1 MGRLIGRGCRHQRNA
16 VLVTSTVMALLAL
29 AGTASAT
36 SDTKAT
42 HAYLQ
47 STYELDQAVL
57 HSAPAARSALT
68 TTTEQISNECH
79 GVLAGEPKE
88 NEGPPTEEHETPR
101 VRGERERSEVQQR
114 AIEGELDQTIFSALD
129 QPNRAAI
136 ETFAAQVAPLSW
148 SDPRIAPLVHG
159 ETTRLEELLSPPPVE
174 ACADMK
180 AWAQSGY
187 HRLSPASR
195 EFEATQKASSK
206 SIGPRGSLKSLLK
219 PFEGPRDR
227 VLIRQI
233 HALRPKLSQALAGFS
248 QAIARLK
255 RALGVPEDQFEERAR
270 EPVLGRGVT
279 HAGTTFTVRPEPTGG
294 PFGHSCRHPVG
305 YEFEERTKNG
315 SSGSGSSVCLGD
327 RSERQPSGSCG
338 GDVATITAVVPASV
352 RTVRLLL
359 SNGQTI
365 SSRVVRIP
373 KRYGG
378 PGGIYL
384 QAVRGY
390 SPYPVSLTELDR
402 NGHVVAIKK
411 LGKIRCT
418 REPPGIRGPVFVDL
432 ATGTA
437 PDGQPF
443 TIQASIVHLG
453 RGQTGFDL
461 ELPFGLHGGSEGLTI
476 GGPKPKAFPWSVG
489 YECPPHEFSI
499 VYGILAAPGD
509 SVLARTAEGL
519 VSLTKV
525 AIAAKLHSGGPLV
538 YGAFATLP
546 SELVVRRSDGSTL
559 YTESLA
565 AKGKEDAE
573 FCAGYAE
580 S

>member
-1 MGRLIGRGCRHQRNA
+1 M
-16 VLVTSTVMALLAL
+16 LVTSTILALLAL
-29 AGTASAT
+29 TGTATAT
-36 SDTKAT
+36 SDTTAT

-57 HSAPAARSALT
+57 RSAPAARSALT
-68 TTTEQISNECH
+68 TTAERIGNECH
-79 GVLAGEPKE
+79 GVLAGEPRE
-88 NEGPPTEEHETPR
+88 NEGPPSEDHETPR
-101 VRGERERSEVQQR
+101 ARGERERSEIQQR

-129 QPNRAAI
+129 QPDRAAI
-136 ETFAAQVAPLSW
+136 EAFAGQVAPLSW
-148 SDPRIAPLVHG
+148 SDPRIAPLVHI
-159 ETTRLEELLSPPPVE
+159 ETSRLEELLSPPLVDV
-174 ACADMK
+174 CADMK

-195 EFEATQKASSK
+195 EFEATQEARSK
-206 SIGPRGSLKSLLK
+206 RIVPGGSLKSLLK
-219 PFEGPRDR
+219 PFEGPRER
-227 VLIRQI
+227 ALIRQI
-233 HALRPKLSQALAGFS
+233 HALRPKLAHALVGFS

-255 RALGVPEDQFEERAR
+255 RALGVPEDPFEERAR

-305 YEFEERTKNG
+305 YEFEERTKNS

-338 GDVATITAVVPASV
+338 RGVATITAVVPASV

-402 NGHVVAIKK
+402 NGHIVAIKK

-437 PDGQPF
+437 PGGQPF
-443 TIQASIVHLG
+443 TIQASIVHFG
-453 RGQTGFDL
+453 RGQTS
-461 ELPFGLHGGSEGLTI
+461 FGLDLGIGVRGSSEDGASNEGI
-476 GGPKPKAFPWSVG
+476 PKAFPWSVG
-489 YECPPHEFSI
+489 YECAPHEFSV

-509 SVLARTAEGL
+509 SVLARTPEGL

-525 AIAAKLHSGGPLV
+525 TIAAKLHSGGPLV
-538 YGAFATLP
+538 YGAFSTLP
-546 SELVVRRSDGSTL
+546 TELIVRRSDGSTL
-559 YTESLA
+559 YTESLV
-565 AKGKEDAE
+565 AKGKEDAA
-573 FCAGYAE
+573 FCVGFAE
-580 S
+580 Q